1 MRPQG
6 SAAELERRR
15 RRAIR
20 LLEDGQSLAAVAR
33 TVGAAVSAVWQ
44 WRATFRRKGAAG
56 LAAKPVP
63 GRPRKLTAAQRRR
76 LPRLLARGA
85 RAHGYATDLWTTRR
99 IATVIDEHF
108 GVTYHPAHVGRLL
121 AQLGWSCQKPE
132 RRAVERDEPAIARWK
147 RTRWVALKKK
157 PAARAR
163 TWRSSTR
170 ADSC

>member
-20 LLEDGQSLAAVAR
+20 LLEGGQSLSAVAR
-33 TVGAAVSAVWQ
+33 MVGAAVSAVWQ
-44 WRATFRRKGAAG
+44 WRATFRRKGARG

-76 LPRLLARGA
+76 VPRLLARGA
-85 RAHGYATDLWTTRR
+85 RAHGYANDLWTSRR
-99 IATVIDEHF
+99 IAIVIDEHF

-121 AQLGWSCQKPE
+121 ADLGWSYQKPE
-132 RRAVERDEPAIARWK
+132 RRAMERNEHAIAQWK
-147 RTRWVALKKK
+147 RTRWVAIKKK
-157 PAARAR
+157 PGA
-163 TWRSSTR
+163 
-170 ADSC
+170 